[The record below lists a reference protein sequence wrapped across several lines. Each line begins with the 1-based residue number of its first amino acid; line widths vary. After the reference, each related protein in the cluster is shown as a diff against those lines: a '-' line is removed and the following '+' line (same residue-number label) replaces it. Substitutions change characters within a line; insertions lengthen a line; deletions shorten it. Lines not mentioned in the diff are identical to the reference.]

1 MRKTN
6 ARNDSD
12 NTTRNK
18 QRRNATSDSAR
29 PNIGAS
35 PTSPS
40 TIGRTTEQ
48 SNYVGRNDSSAEPIN
63 SAIAE
68 PTADNTDNRDRT
80 GDRGRTGRIGIDRT
94 TGIGATE
101 RTRTATSGSEEN
113 TLVNGLD
120 VEITPEPL
128 PKLKRKYTRKAK
140 TETSQAQNDLVRL
153 AIVTALNTVTQ
164 TIFNGVAI
172 IAKDKKWKLH
182 QDESIQLANDIDAS
196 LALLPEG
203 QYEFIIKYIATISPL
218 ASLAT
223 TIAGIIK
230 SRLETNTPNT
240 VAEPPKAP
248 VTTTSTKSS
257 EVIDG
262 SWRFNPAFNVGS
274 VGN

>member
-1 MRKTN
+1 M
-6 ARNDSD
+6 A
-12 NTTRNK
+12 
-18 QRRNATSDSAR
+18 
-29 PNIGAS
+29 
-35 PTSPS
+35 
-40 TIGRTTEQ
+40 
-48 SNYVGRNDSSAEPIN
+48 
-63 SAIAE
+63 
-68 PTADNTDNRDRT
+68 
-80 GDRGRTGRIGIDRT
+80 
-94 TGIGATE
+94 
-101 RTRTATSGSEEN
+101 
-113 TLVNGLD
+113 NGLD

-140 TETSQAQNDLVRL
+140 TESSQAQNDLVRL

-223 TIAGIIK
+223 TLAGIIK
-230 SRLETNTPNT
+230 SRLETNTLNT
-240 VAEPPKAP
+240 ITEPVKAP
-248 VTTTSTKSS
+248 VTTTSTKPS

-262 SWRFNPAFNVGS
+262 SWRFNPAFNVGN
-274 VGN
+274 VNN